1 MQTISRR
8 ASAKDGTCQIR
19 MRGGRLPDLRSLARH
34 ISDLRVGARL
44 RGVEAA
50 AVGRPV
56 ARGNDLLLTVAG
68 TGEVVRL
75 APLRR
80 KVQWDVPG
88 KREEPA
94 TDEERTAFRR
104 LLQQSRRARRG
115 RPPLLLRVVG
125 PLTEGAGG
133 KPMTLEVRQFGAV
146 APDER

>member
-8 ASAKDGTCQIR
+8 ASAKDGTCEIR
-19 MRGGRLPDLRSLARH
+19 MRGGRLPDLRALARH
-34 ISDLRVGARL
+34 ISDMRVGARL
-44 RGVEAA
+44 RGVEATVVGDLVA
-50 AVGRPV
+50 AR
-56 ARGNDLLLTVAG
+56 RGALLLTVVG

-104 LLQQSRRARRG
+104 LLQSRPVPRSLPR
-115 RPPLLLRVVG
+115 LRVVG
-125 PLTEGAGG
+125 PLLEGAVG
-133 KPMTLEVRQFGAV
+133 KPMTLEVRQFSSAI
-146 APDER
+146 APNEK